1 MSPKCRW
8 PIVNTQDGFHL
19 DLCVCVRSDAI
30 VVVVA
35 VACAH
40 KEWFFFFFL
49 RHFTNSLRFRCHWPF
64 VFDI

>member
-8 PIVNTQDGFHL
+8 PIVNTQDVFHL

-35 VACAH
+35 VEC
-40 KEWFFFFFL
+40 FFFFFFASFYKL
-49 RHFTNSLRFRCHWPF
+49 IKISLSLAICL
-64 VFDI
+64 